1 MNKEEWDRIE
11 EVKNIEKENHKY
23 IGRKKKKET
32 HK

>member
-23 IGRKKKKET
+23 IGRKKKKRNT
-32 HK
+32 